1 MFADCLIEKI
11 QEKGTPCIVGLDP
24 ALKYIPLNFLQEQEI
39 CDSSSIQ
46 IKAEALY
53 LYNLEVIDAVYDLV
67 PAVKLQSAYYEVFGS
82 YGIKALER
90 TVVAAQQ
97 RGLLVLLDAKRG
109 DIGSTS
115 EAYAE
120 AYLGGEGNNHKID
133 GMTIV
138 PYLGED
144 CLIPFFEA
152 AIASRKGIFVCVKT
166 SNPGAA
172 IIQDQLI
179 GNRHLYEIVADIIRP
194 WADKDIGKYGYGSVG
209 AVVGATFPEASK
221 ILRKQLPNSIFLVPG
236 LGAQGGKHTSV
247 RDCFNPDALGAIIS
261 SSRAIMYPHLF
272 HQSSQVAG
280 QKAIRN
286 AAIEFIKNVQIAIA

>member
-24 ALKYIPLNFLQEQEI
+24 SLKYIPLNFLQEQEI
-39 CDSSSIQ
+39 SIHSSIEVQ
-46 IKAEALY
+46 AEALY
-53 LYNLEVIDAVYDLV
+53 LYNLQVLDAVSDLV

-82 YGIKALER
+82 YGIRALEK
-90 TVVAAQQ
+90 TIFAAHQ

-120 AYLGGEGNNHKID
+120 AYLAGEGKNRKID
-133 GMTIV
+133 AITVV

-152 AIASRKGIFVCVKT
+152 AIASAKGIFVCVKT

-172 IIQDQLI
+172 IIQDQLV
-179 GNRHLYEIVADIIRP
+179 GSRHLYEIVADLIRP
-194 WADKDIGKYGYGSVG
+194 WSDRNTGKYGYSSIG
-209 AVVGATFPEASK
+209 AVVGATFPEASE

-236 LGAQGGKHTSV
+236 LGAQGGKYTSV
-247 RDCFNPDALGAIIS
+247 RDCFNPDGLGAIIS
-261 SSRAIMYPHLF
+261 SSRAVMYPNLF
-272 HQSSQVAG
+272 QSSQVTG

-286 AAIEFIKNVQIAIA
+286 AAIEFIRNVQIAIV

>member
-1 MFADCLIEKI
+1 MFADRLIEKI

-24 ALKYIPLNFLQEQEI
+24 ALKYIPLNFLQEQDI
-39 CDSSSIQ
+39 SNNSSIQ

-67 PAVKLQSAYYEVFGS
+67 PAVKLQSAYYEIFGS
-82 YGIKALER
+82 YGIQALER
-90 TVVAAQQ
+90 TVFAAHQ

-120 AYLGGEGNNHKID
+120 AYLGGEANNHKID
-133 GMTIV
+133 GMTVV

-152 AIASRKGIFVCVKT
+152 AIASAKGIFVCVKT

-172 IIQDQLI
+172 IIQDQLV
-179 GNRHLYEIVADIIRP
+179 GSRHLYEIVADLILP
-194 WADKDIGKYGYGSVG
+194 WSDKNIGKYGYSSIG
-209 AVVGATFPEASK
+209 AVVGATFPEAAE

-236 LGAQGGKHTSV
+236 LGVQSGNYTSV
-247 RDCFNPDALGAIIS
+247 RACFNQNGLGAIIS
-261 SSRAIMYPHLF
+261 SSRAIMYPHIY
-272 HQSSQVAG
+272 QSSQLTG

-286 AAIEFIKNVQIAIA
+286 AAIEFIQNVQMAIA